1 MRMIIN
7 CSKPRLSDEEMD
19 PIEQDDSEL
28 VSQHSSEGWVPWDL
42 DDLIDIRRIIDE
54 RMPFK
59 QKQVIEAFLI
69 GRSYL
74 DVGMTEKHWRYHYDK
89 AVEVIQKELGE

>member
-19 PIEQDDSEL
+19 PIEQDDMEG
-28 VSQHSSEGWVPWDL
+28 VSHHMSEGWVPWNV

-54 RMPFK
+54 RMPNK
-59 QKQVIEAFLI
+59 QRQVINAFLK
-69 GRSYL
+69 
-74 DVGMTEKHWRYHYDK
+74 GMNFDDMGVTEKYWRYHYEK
-89 AVEVIQKELGE
+89 AIEFIQEELE

>member
-7 CSKPRLSDEEMD
+7 CSRPRLSDEEMD
-19 PIEQDDSEL
+19 PIEQDDSES

-54 RMPFK
+54 RMPMK
-59 QKQVIEAFLI
+59 QKQVIEAFLV
-69 GRSYL
+69 GRTYT
-74 DVGMTEKHWRYHYDK
+74 DVDMTEKYWRYHYEK
-89 AVEVIQKELGE
+89 AVEFIQKELGE

>member
-19 PIEQDDSEL
+19 PIEQDDLDAISH
-28 VSQHSSEGWVPWDL
+28 QSEGLVPWDL

-54 RMPFK
+54 RMPEK
-59 QKQVIEAFLI
+59 QKQVLEAFLTGLTYEQI
-69 GRSYL
+69 GVS
-74 DVGMTEKHWRYHYDK
+74 EKYWRYHYERAIDF
-89 AVEVIQKELGE
+89 IQKELRL

>member
-1 MRMIIN
+1 
-7 CSKPRLSDEEMD
+7 MD
-19 PIEQDDSEL
+19 PIEQDDSES

-74 DVGMTEKHWRYHYDK
+74 DVGMTEKYWRYHYDK
-89 AVEVIQKELGE
+89 AVEFIQKELGE

>member
-19 PIEQDDSEL
+19 PIEKDDFESI
-28 VSQHSSEGWVPWDL
+28 SHHSSEGWVPWGV

-59 QKQVIEAFLI
+59 QKQIIEAFLF
-69 GRSYL
+69 GRNHIDL
-74 DVGMTEKHWRYHYDK
+74 GVTEKYWRYYYEK
-89 AVEVIQKELGE
+89 AIAFIQKELGE